1 MRNDLCYVSMV
12 EEDYMFHDSDV
23 QCVKSLKRFFVF
35 ERFGSGWWLCTICHT
50 CGRSRPTRPFAAQ
63 LQVEL

>member
-23 QCVKSLKRFFVF
+23 QCVKSLKRSSVSVQGGGCA
-35 ERFGSGWWLCTICHT
+35 RYVILWAQPSDSTLCC
-50 CGRSRPTRPFAAQ
+50 PTSS
-63 LQVEL
+63 